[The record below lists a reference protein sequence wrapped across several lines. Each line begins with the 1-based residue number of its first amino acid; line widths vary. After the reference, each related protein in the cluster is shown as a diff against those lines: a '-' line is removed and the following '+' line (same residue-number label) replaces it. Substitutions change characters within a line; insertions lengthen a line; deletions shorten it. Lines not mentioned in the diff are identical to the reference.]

1 MTDYF
6 ENALK
11 LFLLWWCWCALN
23 EESYLENYRNIT
35 FDFKTLPPENSP
47 VVLSLQWIVF
57 KNIIYKVFFPLKHQ
71 YVVIPNRR
79 ASAEAFQLMA
89 SHALGEAGSPY
100 LSGLIADQIKSK
112 LENTTS
118 TCESFF
124 LIPAIIFKNV

>member
-1 MTDYF
+1 
-6 ENALK
+6 
-11 LFLLWWCWCALN
+11 
-23 EESYLENYRNIT
+23 
-35 FDFKTLPPENSP
+35 
-47 VVLSLQWIVF
+47 V
-57 KNIIYKVFFPLKHQ
+57 KHQ

-112 LENTTS
+112 LENTSS

-124 LIPAIIFKNV
+124 NASYNFFKRLKTNKSLKSILWYFKD